1 MATTE
6 HAAIATLKHLG
17 YTHKEGA
24 QLWKP
29 PIGKAPDFS
38 LLDTMHARIAELEA
52 ELAKAREV
60 PEMPE
65 PDAYMAT
72 FKPAGIDALHS
83 VAGSS
88 IEALKYSVPTDSVF
102 TPLLKWSTVRAMF
115 ERNKG

>member
-1 MATTE
+1 MKIDAFEMAE
-6 HAAIATLKHLG
+6 KLELLSDGLSVFSHRMLCKKSAAVIRGQH
-17 YTHKEGA
+17 E
-24 QLWKP
+24 
-29 PIGKAPDFS
+29 
-38 LLDTMHARIAELEA
+38 RIAELEA
-52 ELAKAREV
+52 ELVKAREV

-83 VAGSS
+83 VTGSS

>member
-1 MATTE
+1 MTNEYSAPSEYAPTYVQLLQE
-6 HAAIATLKHLG
+6 LRVR
-17 YTHKEGA
+17 KE
-24 QLWKP
+24 
-29 PIGKAPDFS
+29 
-38 LLDTMHARIAELEA
+38 RIAELEA